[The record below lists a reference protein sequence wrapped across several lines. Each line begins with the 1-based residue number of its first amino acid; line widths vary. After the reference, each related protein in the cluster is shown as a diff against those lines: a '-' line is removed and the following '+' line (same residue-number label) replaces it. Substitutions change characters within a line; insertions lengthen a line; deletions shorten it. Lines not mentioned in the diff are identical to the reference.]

1 MTIEEKLKIIDDIV
15 LKENAQIEN
24 IGKQSIKITH
34 QCGCVLVEHF
44 LDSNSV
50 IERQTLNK
58 RFFITLC
65 SIHDSKDLIK

>member
-1 MTIEEKLKIIDDIV
+1 MTTEEKLKIIDDIV
-15 LKENAQIEN
+15 PKENAQIEN

-50 IERQTLNK
+50 IERHTLNK

-65 SIHDSKDLIK
+65 SIHSSKDLIK